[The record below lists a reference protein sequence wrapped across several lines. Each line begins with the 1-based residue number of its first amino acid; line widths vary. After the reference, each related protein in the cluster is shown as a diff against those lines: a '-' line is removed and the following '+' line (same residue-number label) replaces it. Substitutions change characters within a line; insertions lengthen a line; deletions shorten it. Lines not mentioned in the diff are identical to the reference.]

1 MSRTR
6 LLEPAAALIVESS
19 KRQHLSMR
27 CRFKRPAPL
36 ESLHP
41 NRRAM
46 GIAIRSGAW
55 RLSSFLYTS
64 ESGKPSLV
72 DEADFDEGSLLTELA
87 LNEL

>member
-36 ESLHP
+36 EGLSLIVERWGALFVAGRGVSLPSPTPP
-41 NRRAM
+41 NP
-46 GIAIRSGAW
+46 
-55 RLSSFLYTS
+55 
-64 ESGKPSLV
+64 EKPSLV

-87 LNEL
+87 LCEL